1 MASSTE
7 YMYKINKF
15 TSEIDTLTNKLIG
28 LNKTS
33 DEYPDSKGK
42 LAFKFRKVFGKE
54 IGKLPYLKFSV
65 ISNLENSLRSD
76 KQVESV
82 TKTELNKEIKILT
95 KKCRTFNNILVDRK
109 R

>member
-15 TSEIDTLTNKLIG
+15 TSEIDTLTNKLIR

-33 DEYPDSKGK
+33 DEYPDRKGK